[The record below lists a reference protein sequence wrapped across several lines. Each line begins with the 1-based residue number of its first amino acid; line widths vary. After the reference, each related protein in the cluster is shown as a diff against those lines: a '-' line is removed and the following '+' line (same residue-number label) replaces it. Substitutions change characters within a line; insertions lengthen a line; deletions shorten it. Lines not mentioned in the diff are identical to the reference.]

1 MRAIAGRPSTGVVE
15 ARGGS
20 PGAGGEPDDAG
31 SPSNAGGEPNGGA
44 SEGGA
49 GGTVASVDQGKL
61 VTETIDRWN
70 AIADNRQGDT
80 YHFHWTY
87 DYFPHPTFAAMG
99 NAEGYQEFGIILD
112 DFLTQNFDFLAEYRQ
127 FLTPY
132 DYQVAPSPLVVTW
145 DELASDFS
153 TMSYGDIPA
162 DVQERLAA
170 DAKKMKAYE

>member
-1 MRAIAGRPSTGVVE
+1 M
-15 ARGGS
+15 GGS
-20 PGAGGEPDDAG
+20 PGSGPATDDGG

-49 GGTVASVDQGKL
+49 GGTLPSVDQGEV
-61 VTETIDRWN
+61 VTHTIERWN
-70 AIADNRQGDT
+70 AIADNREGDT
-80 YHFHWTY
+80 YQFHWTY
-87 DYFPHPTFAAMG
+87 NYFPHPTFLAMG
-99 NAEGYQEFGIILD
+99 NAEGYREFALILD

-132 DYQVAPSPLVVTW
+132 DYQILPSPLVVTW

-153 TMSYGDIPA
+153 TSSYGDPPA
-162 DVQERLAA
+162 EVQARLAA